1 MKSIPQGIPASILET
16 NCLESRRMSMKM
28 VISFVSLLLLAAVTT
43 CTFTGCTHTND
54 PTAYESR
61 RPPVLEDELGGP

>member
-1 MKSIPQGIPASILET
+1 
-16 NCLESRRMSMKM
+16 MKM